1 MHPWPPPDPAPRRG
15 RLGLSG
21 RSRMSIGSVLA
32 LLVAACVL
40 MLDPGDAGSRFRG
53 LVGLEERR
61 IAAVPFSG
69 EGTYR
74 FLSTQPGGQEPVGW
88 NPCRP
93 IRFVVNPEGAPEGW
107 RELVDDGVAEVSAAT
122 GLEFEDEGTT
132 EDRGFDERSGGIGI
146 GGPDPVLI
154 GWADEEEVE
163 GLAGDVAGLA
173 GPVTLSSAGFG
184 RYVSGMV
191 VLDADTYEDLD
202 GMVGGREQ
210 QRSILIHE
218 LGHLV
223 GLAHVDDEGEL
234 MHATN
239 LGRTEF
245 GPGDLTGLALLGRVP
260 CG

>member
-1 MHPWPPPDPAPRRG
+1 MHPWPPSEQPPRR
-15 RLGLSG
+15 GLSG

-40 MLDPGDAGSRFRG
+40 MLDPGEYGSRVRG
-53 LVGLEERR
+53 LVGLDDERR
-61 IAAVPFSG
+61 MAAVPFSG

-74 FLSTQPGGQEPVGW
+74 FLATQPGGEQPVGW

-93 IRFVVNPEGAPEGW
+93 VRYQVNPQDAPEDW

-122 GLEFEDEGTT
+122 GLEFQDEGTT
-132 EDRGFDERSGGIGI
+132 DDRGFDDRSGGIGI

-154 GWADEEEVE
+154 GWADEDEVE

-173 GPVTLSSAGFG
+173 GPVTLSRAGYG

-191 VLDADTYEDLD
+191 VLDADTYADLD
-202 GMVGGREQ
+202 GAVGGRAQ
-210 QRSILIHE
+210 QRAILIHE

-260 CG
+260 CS